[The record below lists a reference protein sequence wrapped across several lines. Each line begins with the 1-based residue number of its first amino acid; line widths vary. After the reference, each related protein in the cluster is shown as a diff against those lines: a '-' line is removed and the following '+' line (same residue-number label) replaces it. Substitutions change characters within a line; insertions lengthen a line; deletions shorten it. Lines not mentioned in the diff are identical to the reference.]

1 MVSKKLL
8 LILGILFL
16 SVFQA
21 SSVGLSEATLS
32 DILVRRVGTTTQVV
46 LVADSP
52 VLYRDFAVRGQDR
65 IVLDCT
71 GLLSLLPRRSFPSI
85 MRGGV
90 AGIDLSRF
98 QKANILRVA
107 IQLNG
112 NVPYTTFSEESNL
125 IVSLA
130 TGDDVPFQEWKAS
143 EVSPSA
149 LARETSNPGPYSEP
163 VLPPPPP
170 AVPVA
175 TAPREQLVSMDLED
189 ADILTVLRALADY
202 SGRDIIAGPEVAGKV
217 TMRLHSIPWRQA
229 LDLVV
234 KTGGYAWIEEDGV
247 IRVTTGAKLAR
258 ERAEEE
264 MAELMVHR
272 VYKLEFAVPGE
283 IMATLRRM
291 LSSRGSMEEDRR
303 TNSVVVNDIAS
314 AQHKVS
320 KMIAIL
326 DSPTAQV
333 EIECRVV
340 DVDYSASRNLGIRW
354 TLTGLRS
361 RTYNVQGS
369 ADIGNPAGG
378 VAGFGT
384 FNIGSVRS
392 FAQLDATLSA
402 LEEEGKSQ
410 TIANPRVTVVN
421 NRKASIVGGKKFS
434 LTVLDQRGNPITQ
447 LYTVGTKLEVI
458 PNINSLDEVTMEIH
472 SELSEVDEATVAT
485 GRPVMTTSEAE
496 TRQLVGDGE
505 TVVLGGFIREKRT
518 KSVSGVPILRS
529 IPLLGN
535 LFKDTATTVAKREV
549 LIFLTPHILK
559 KES

>member
-32 DILVRRVGTTTQVV
+32 DILVRKVGTTTQVV
-46 LVADSP
+46 LITDSP

-65 IVLDCT
+65 VVLDCT
-71 GLLSLLPRRSFPSI
+71 GLLSLLPRRSFPSV

-90 AGIDLSRF
+90 VGIDLSRF
-98 QKANILRVA
+98 RKANILRVA

-125 IVSLA
+125 TVSLA
-130 TGDDVPFQEWKAS
+130 TGDDLPFQEWKAS
-143 EVSPSA
+143 EAPPSA
-149 LARETSNPGPYSEP
+149 LVKETSNPGPYSEP
-163 VLPPPPP
+163 PLPPPAP
-170 AVPVA
+170 ALPVA

-202 SGRDIIAGPEVAGKV
+202 SGRDIIAGPEVSGKV

-234 KTGGYAWIEEDGV
+234 KTGGYAWVEEDGV
-247 IRVTTGAKLAR
+247 IRVTTGAKLAK
-258 ERAEEE
+258 ERTERE
-264 MAELMVHR
+264 MAEPVVHK

-283 IMATLRRM
+283 IMATIRRM
-291 LSSRGSMEEDRR
+291 LSSRGSMEEEPR
-303 TNSVVVNDIAS
+303 TRSVVVSDIAS
-314 AQHKVS
+314 AQDKVG

-326 DSPTAQV
+326 DSPTPQV
-333 EIECRVV
+333 QIECRVV
-340 DVDYSASRNLGIRW
+340 DVDYTASRNLGIRW

-369 ADIGNPAGG
+369 ADVTGA

-384 FNIGSVRS
+384 FNVGTVRS

-421 NRKASIVGGKKFS
+421 NRKASIVGGKKFT

-447 LYTVGTKLEVI
+447 LYTVGTKLEVT

-485 GRPVMTTSEAE
+485 GRPVMTTSEAQ
-496 TRQLVGDGE
+496 TRQLVRDGE

-518 KSVSGVPILRS
+518 KSVTGIPILRS

-535 LFKDTATTVAKREV
+535 LFKDTATTVANREV